1 MFNII
6 NFCITDS
13 SASQYRQNSVM
24 ILEEQKPL
32 VIYNRVPKTGST
44 SFVNVAYDLHSHN
57 AFRVLHVNVTGN
69 SHLLSIY
76 DQVLITKFISNLYL
90 FNELI
95 KINNYYFFQ
104 YRFVDNTTRWTRP
117 AFYHGHF
124 AYIDFEK

>member
-1 MFNII
+1 MLNII

-76 DQVLITKFISNLYL
+76 DQVPITKSISNLYL

-95 KINNYYFFQ
+95 KINNYYFF
-104 YRFVDNTTRWTRP
+104 
-117 AFYHGHF
+117 
-124 AYIDFEK
+124 